1 MHATMQ
7 AMQLERVTDLGVD
20 RTPLRLV
27 ERPIPKPGP
36 GEVRL
41 RVTVCGVCH
50 TELDEIEGRTPPPRL
65 PVIPGHQAVGR
76 VDCLGAGVSTVA
88 LGERV
93 GVAWIHAACG
103 RCRWC
108 RSERENLCPE
118 FRATGRD
125 VDGGYAEYLVVPGG
139 YVHPIPELFADAEA
153 APLLCAGAVGYRS
166 LRLAALQ
173 GDDPLGLTGFG
184 ASAHLV
190 MQLVRHCHPELPVFV
205 FARSGGE
212 REFARELGAA
222 WAGDS
227 EDAPPAP
234 MQAIIDTTPVWTP
247 VVAALRHLAPGGRL
261 VINAIRK
268 EHGDRG
274 VLAQLDYPRDLW
286 LEKTLQSVA
295 NVTRAD
301 VREFLALA
309 EAVPIRP
316 RVEEFPLRDANRA
329 LLELKER
336 KIRGAKV
343 LRIG

>member
-20 RTPLRLV
+20 RAPLRLV
-27 ERPIPKPGP
+27 QRPIPEPGP
-36 GEVRL
+36 EEVRL
-41 RVTVCGVCH
+41 RVAVCGVCH

-76 VDCLGAGVSTVA
+76 VDRLGAGVSTVA

-125 VDGGYAEYLVVPGG
+125 VDGGYAEYLVVPAG

-153 APLLCAGAVGYRS
+153 APLLCAGAIGYRS

-173 GDDPLGLTGFG
+173 GNDPLGLTGFG

-190 MQLVRHCHPELPVFV
+190 MQLVRHCHPGLPVFV

-268 EHGDRG
+268 EHGDREA
-274 VLAQLDYPRDLW
+274 LAQLDYPRDLW
-286 LEKTLQSVA
+286 LEKTVQSVA

-309 EAVPIRP
+309 GTIPIRP
-316 RVEEFPLRDANRA
+316 SVEEFPLRDANRA